1 MADEVKNDAWHVE
14 LCLRVILRYTEEQI
28 AEVWEQQRL
37 PNRIEDGVRIVDR
50 EEAMAFVEQLLKQ
63 RLEDNHGRATWK

>member
-14 LCLRVILRYTEEQI
+14 LCLRVLLHYTEEQI

-37 PNRIEDGVRIVDR
+37 PNRIEDGVRLVDR
-50 EEAMAFVEQLLKQ
+50 ETAMAFVKELLRQ
-63 RLEDNHGRATWK
+63 DLEAYRGR